1 MCSRND
7 QSINRLIDEHPITT
21 VLIIDSAFVEQ
32 NLCVGADVGFGVA
45 ASDMFSFYI
54 LYILLCCLK
63 KKL

>member
-7 QSINRLIDEHPITT
+7 QSVHRLIDEHPITT

-32 NLCVGADVGFGVA
+32 NLCVGADGVA

-54 LYILLCCLK
+54 LYIFLCCLK

>member
-32 NLCVGADVGFGVA
+32 NLCVGAELQLLTCFL
-45 ASDMFSFYI
+45 FTFYI
-54 LYILLCCLK
+54 FFYAV
-63 KKL
+63 